1 LSWKDLI
8 DDAFVIAG
16 SPETVRQRLEDLIKT
31 LRVGNLFLLFHLGN
45 MPKELTMYSTR
56 LFTEKVMP
64 KLQNLWPEFAGD
76 SRFWCHPLSQRA
88 EPAPIVA
95 ARRA

>member
-1 LSWKDLI
+1 
-8 DDAFVIAG
+8 
-16 SPETVRQRLEDLIKT
+16 
-31 LRVGNLFLLFHLGN
+31 
-45 MPKELTMYSTR
+45 MYSTR

-64 KLQNLWPEFAGD
+64 KLQNLWPEFAG